1 MSLSGVIDRT
11 TVEGLL
17 TGVSMTQR
25 QQHHYSLSKTG
36 DRRLPKAG
44 IGSTLHSPWAAPW
57 AESFQVAH
65 SFWDFSRPLSWFLP
79 PLGNSV
85 CLILSLHS
93 SYCLWMLGEGRA
105 KETLILSET
114 FRSYSVVYPEFK
126 AFPCQVECFPPLR
139 LSDCL
144 TSVLMLCVNK
154 LPRGRSFCFIFPWT
168 TCSLMW
174 FPPR

>member
-1 MSLSGVIDRT
+1 M
-11 TVEGLL
+11 GLL
-17 TGVSMTQR
+17 IGLQLRGYLQEYQWLKDSSITTACQRLGTGG
-25 QQHHYSLSKTG
+25 SL
-36 DRRLPKAG
+36 RLG
-44 IGSTLHSPWAAPW
+44 IGSTLHSPQAAPW

-65 SFWDFSRPLSWFLP
+65 SFWDFSTPLGWFLH

-93 SYCLWMLGEGRA
+93 SYCSWMLGEGRA

-126 AFPCQVECFPPLR
+126 ALPCPVECFPPLR